1 MSNNEN
7 SEPEIE
13 AADEAFEDDDFD
25 NISNDGLVEE
35 GVESDESEPDADEP
49 EIRPVTDNTVS
60 DTPDLVK
67 VIDSNFENND
77 LVISK
82 PEDRITS
89 NIMTIYE
96 FSYILAIR
104 ARHIDD
110 GGPVYVNVEGLTTTR
125 AMAMREII
133 QKKSPLSILRKLSK
147 NRAEIWN
154 VNDLTI
160 PSGQKFNEVY

>member
-7 SEPEIE
+7 SEPENDVTE
-13 AADEAFEDDDFD
+13 EVYEDEEFE

-35 GVESDESEPDADEP
+35 GAESDESEQEQDEG
-49 EIRPVTDNTVS
+49 EIRPVVE
-60 DTPDLVK
+60 TPELVK
-67 VIDSNFENND
+67 VIDSTFENND

-96 FSYILAIR
+96 FSYVLAIR

-110 GGPVYVNVEGLTTTR
+110 GGPVYVDIEGLTTTR
-125 AMAMREII
+125 AMAMREIV
-133 QKKSPLSILRKLSK
+133 QKKSPLSIMRKLSK
-147 NRAEIWN
+147 NRAEIWA

-160 PSGQKFNEVY
+160 PSGQKFNEIY

>member
-7 SEPEIE
+7 SEPENDATE
-13 AADEAFEDDDFD
+13 EVYEDEEFE

-35 GVESDESEPDADEP
+35 GVESDESEQEQDEG
-49 EIRPVTDNTVS
+49 EIRPVVE
-60 DTPDLVK
+60 TPELVK
-67 VIDSNFENND
+67 VIDSTFENND

-110 GGPVYVNVEGLTTTR
+110 GGPVYVDIEGLTTTR
-125 AMAMREII
+125 AMAMREIV
-133 QKKSPLSILRKLSK
+133 QKKSPLSIMRKLSK
-147 NRAEIWN
+147 NRAEIWA

-160 PSGQKFNEVY
+160 PSGQKFNEIY

>member
-7 SEPEIE
+7 SDPENE
-13 AADEAFEDDDFD
+13 ATEEVYEDEEFE

-35 GVESDESEPDADEP
+35 GVESDESEQEQDEG
-49 EIRPVTDNTVS
+49 EIRPVVE
-60 DTPDLVK
+60 TPELVK
-67 VIDSNFENND
+67 VIDSTFENND
-77 LVISK
+77 LAISK

-96 FSYILAIR
+96 FSYVLAIR

-110 GGPVYVNVEGLTTTR
+110 GGPVYVDIEGLTTTR
-125 AMAMREII
+125 AMAMREIV
-133 QKKSPLSILRKLSK
+133 QKKSPLSIMRKLSK
-147 NRAEIWN
+147 NRAEIWA

-160 PSGQKFNEVY
+160 PSGQKFNEIY

>member
-7 SEPEIE
+7 SEPENDVTE
-13 AADEAFEDDDFD
+13 EVYEDEEFE

-35 GVESDESEPDADEP
+35 GVESDESEQEQDEG
-49 EIRPVTDNTVS
+49 EIRPVVE
-60 DTPDLVK
+60 TPELVK
-67 VIDSNFENND
+67 VIDSTFENND

-96 FSYILAIR
+96 FSYVLAIR

-110 GGPVYVNVEGLTTTR
+110 GGPVYVDIEGLTTTR
-125 AMAMREII
+125 AMAMREIV
-133 QKKSPLSILRKLSK
+133 QKKSPLSIMRKLSK
-147 NRAEIWN
+147 NRAEIWA

-160 PSGQKFNEVY
+160 PSGQKFNEIY